1 MRRIVPLVMAGLLA
15 GCTDQ
20 LAARQAYLSQFIG
33 QPKFSVVQA
42 MGVPT
47 RNFETG
53 GVTYL
58 AYNEH
63 RIDFIPGPPTFA
75 PWSYG
80 GYGALHPRWCNSIAR
95 RRSRSP
101 MARYAHS
108 SCAVTHVGEAHTGS
122 ARVNR
127 ATNGLTQL
135 SQTSSTRVS
144 KYPTATTSGR

>member
-1 MRRIVPLVMAGLLA
+1 MRRIVPFVLAGLLA

-20 LAARQAYLSQFIG
+20 LAARQTYLSQLIG
-33 QPKFSVVQA
+33 QPESAVVQA

-75 PWSYG
+75 PWYYG
-80 GYGALHPRWCNSIAR
+80 GYGAFPPQVVQLNCETTFEVADGKI
-95 RRSRSP
+95 RSFKLRGN
-101 MARYAHS
+101 A
-108 SCAVTHVGEAHTGS
+108 CG
-122 ARVNR
+122 
-127 ATNGLTQL
+127 
-135 SQTSSTRVS
+135 
-144 KYPTATTSGR
+144 